1 MEMKDNGIEKKGLEK
16 RLSRG
21 SGCGRRVGKRVWVV
35 MMKKK
40 RHAQKQK
47 KGKNNSR
54 CLAM

>member
-1 MEMKDNGIEKKGLEK
+1 MDRKDNGIEKKGLEK
-16 RLSRG
+16 EAEWRERRRTS
-21 SGCGRRVGKRVWVV
+21 SGQRSVGCDD
-35 MMKKK
+35 KKK